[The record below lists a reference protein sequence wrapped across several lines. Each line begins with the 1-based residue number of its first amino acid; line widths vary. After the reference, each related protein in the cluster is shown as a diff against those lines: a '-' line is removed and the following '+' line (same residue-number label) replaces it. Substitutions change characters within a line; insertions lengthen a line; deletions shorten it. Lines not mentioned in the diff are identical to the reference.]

1 MGRDLVVFG
10 EDWGRHPSST
20 QHLVRQLAA
29 DRRVLW
35 VNSIGLRRPRLSAT
49 DVRRATQKLL
59 ATLGLA
65 ARAAWRSEPEPPPP
79 GMTVLSP
86 LAVSWPGSRLAAGVN
101 RVVLAGQVRQ
111 AMRTLGIERP
121 VVWAS
126 LPSAVQLLGTLG
138 ERGVVYYCGDDFSSL
153 AGVDHG
159 PVSRQEAELVRRADH
174 VFAVTPVLAARFPPA
189 KTTLLPHG
197 VELER
202 FAAPTVRPADLPPSP
217 VAGFYGSIDDRLDQA
232 LLAHVADCLPHWT
245 FVLIGETHVS
255 LDALQGLPNVRLLG
269 PRRYADL
276 PGYVQHWDVSLLPYR
291 NTPMVQASNPLKLRE
306 YLAGGRAVVATA
318 CPAVEPYADVVCIAR
333 NASEFAAAVE
343 SSRQET
349 DEHVLRRR
357 VRVQPETWQAR
368 AATAAAVID
377 AIPGRR

>member
-1 MGRDLVVFG
+1 
-10 EDWGRHPSST
+10 
-20 QHLVRQLAA
+20 
-29 DRRVLW
+29 
-35 VNSIGLRRPRLSAT
+35 
-49 DVRRATQKLL
+49 
-59 ATLGLA
+59 
-65 ARAAWRSEPEPPPP
+65 
-79 GMTVLSP
+79 
-86 LAVSWPGSRLAAGVN
+86 
-101 RVVLAGQVRQ
+101 VVLAGQVRQ

-197 VELER
+197 
-202 FAAPTVRPADLPPSP
+202 AAPTVRPADLPPSP